1 MAKSKNIVKAGTDFA
16 NSGEL
21 DLLGLSKNEFEEI
34 KLNNVSDRLV
44 YLAALYIDKI
54 IENADKKDISSSGFL
69 QRNIKPTDVEIDGS
83 KFSIFITAPD
93 YLSYQDEGVDGWAQ
107 SRGSRFK
114 FKTKG
119 VDPDGE
125 MVKSIKDWLSREKSM
140 AANVKVGITNR
151 EIRGKGIK
159 DAATQRAVT
168 AAYMIKR
175 QGIAG
180 KHFLRDATQ
189 QMQLVI
195 QNELGEAFKADII
208 LNLTQ

>member
-21 DLLGLSKNEFEEI
+21 DLLGVSESGFEEV
-34 KLNNVSDRLV
+34 KLNNVSDVLV
-44 YLAALYIDKI
+44 GLAAVYIDTI
-54 IENADKKDISSSGFL
+54 IANMDAKDVSSSGNL
-69 QRNIKPTDVEIDGS
+69 QKNIKPTDVTIEGS
-83 KFSIFITAPD
+83 KYSIYITAPD
-93 YLSYQDEGVDGWAQ
+93 YLSYQDEGVDGWAK

-119 VDPDGE
+119 VDPNSD
-125 MVKSIKDWLSREKSM
+125 MVKSLKDWLSREKSM
-140 AANVKVGITNR
+140 ASNVKVGITSR
-151 EIRGKGIK
+151 ERRGSKIQ
-159 DAATQRAVT
+159 DAQTKQAVT

-175 QGIAG
+175 QGISG
-180 KHFLRDATQ
+180 KQFLKAAKDEMT
-189 QMQLVI
+189 LVI

>member
-1 MAKSKNIVKAGTDFA
+1 MAKSKSINKAATDFA

-21 DLLGLSKNEFEEI
+21 DLLGSLDFEEI
-34 KLNNVSDRLV
+34 KLDNVSDSLLV
-44 YLAALYIDKI
+44 LATQYIDKI

-69 QRNIKPTDVEIDGS
+69 SDNIKPTDVEIDGS

-93 YLSYQDEGVDGWAQ
+93 YLSYQDEGVDGWAK

-125 MVKSIKDWLSREKSM
+125 MVKSIKDWLSREKAS
-140 AANVKVGITNR
+140 AKNVKVGISKRENR
-151 EIRGKGIK
+151 GMGIK

-189 QMQLVI
+189 SMQLVI
-195 QNELGEAFKADII
+195 QNELGAAFKADII
-208 LNLTQ
+208 LNLTR

>member
-1 MAKSKNIVKAGTDFA
+1 MATKADLEFITG
-16 NSGEL
+16 GEL
-21 DLLGLSKNEFEEI
+21 DLMGSVEFQEI
-34 KLNNVSDRLV
+34 KLDNIENVLER
-44 YLAALYIDKI
+44 LAAVYIDKI

-69 QRNIKPTDVEIDGS
+69 QDNIKPTDVEIDGTNY
-83 KFSIFITAPD
+83 KIFITAPD
-93 YLSYQDEGVDGWAQ
+93 YLSYQDEGVDGWAK

-119 VDPDGE
+119 VDPNSD
-125 MVKSIKDWLSREKSM
+125 MVKSLKDWLSREKAGNTRFEKYATS
-140 AANVKVGITNR
+140 KR
-151 EIRGKGIK
+151 EIRAKSIK

-175 QGIAG
+175 QGISG

-189 QMQLVI
+189 AMQLVI
-195 QNELGEAFKADII
+195 QNELGAAFKADII

>member
-1 MAKSKNIVKAGTDFA
+1 MAKSKSINKAATDFA

-21 DLLGLSKNEFEEI
+21 DLLGSLEFEEVD
-34 KLNNVSDRLV
+34 LSNVSNSLLS
-44 YLAALYIDKI
+44 LAAKYIDKI

-69 QRNIKPTDVEIDGS
+69 RDNIKPTDVEIDGS
-83 KFSIFITAPD
+83 KFSIYIKAPD
-93 YLSYQDEGVDGWAQ
+93 YLSYQDEGVDGWSK

-125 MVKSIKDWLSREKSM
+125 MVKSIKDWLSRENKS
-140 AANVKVGITNR
+140 AANVKVGISNR

-159 DAATQRAVT
+159 DVQTKQAVT

-175 QGIAG
+175 QGIQG

-189 QMQLVI
+189 EMQLVI

-208 LNLTQ
+208 LNLTK

>member
-21 DLLGLSKNEFEEI
+21 DLIGVAESGFEEI
-34 KLNNVSDRLV
+34 SLDNISGSLIS
-44 YLAALYIDKI
+44 LAAKYIDTI
-54 IENADKKDISSSGFL
+54 IAKMDAKDVSSSGDL
-69 QRNIKPTDVEIDGS
+69 QDNIKPTDVDIDGA
-83 KFSIFITAPD
+83 KYSIFVTAPD
-93 YLSYQDEGVDGWAQ
+93 YLSYQDEGVDGWAK

-119 VDPDGE
+119 VDPNSD
-125 MVKSIKDWLSREKSM
+125 MVKSLKDWLSREKAS
-140 AANVKVGITNR
+140 AANVRVGISSR
-151 EIRGKGIK
+151 ERRGAQIQ
-159 DAATQRAVT
+159 DAQTKRAVT

-175 QGIAG
+175 QGISG
-180 KHFLRDATQ
+180 KQFMKAAKDEMTLI
-189 QMQLVI
+189 I